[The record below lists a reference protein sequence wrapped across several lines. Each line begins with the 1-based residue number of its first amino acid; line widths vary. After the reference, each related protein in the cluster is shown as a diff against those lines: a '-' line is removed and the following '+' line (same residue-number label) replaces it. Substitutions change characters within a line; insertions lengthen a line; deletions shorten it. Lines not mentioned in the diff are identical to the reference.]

1 MANKPMPKMEI
12 NTERFKEVLKQ
23 KGYTIRSLVKA
34 ADIDRDEKTIRRYL
48 TQGEVPFDRLYHLCA
63 VIDVDP
69 EYISKNF
76 DKRAAQV
83 EPDEEKRKKLIY
95 EKLNAEDFP
104 YVRKVKRDVNMDDYW
119 ENLLA
124 VHDIPIKL
132 YEGLSKEQQI
142 RLLLALDR
150 AINRVLYEFFPPE
163 VRGESYN
170 KVREFRIVT
179 TESGEE
185 IVEE

>member
-1 MANKPMPKMEI
+1 MANKPVPKMEI
-12 NTERFKEVLKQ
+12 NRQRFNEVLKQ
-23 KGYTIRSLVKA
+23 KGYTIRSLVKE
-34 ADIDRDEKTIRRYL
+34 ADFDRDEKTIRRYL
-48 TQGEVPFDRLYHLCA
+48 AKEQIPFDMFYRLCA
-63 VIDVDP
+63 VMDVDP

-76 DKRAAQV
+76 DKRAEQI
-83 EPDEEKRKKLIY
+83 EPDEERRKALIY
-95 EKLNAEDFP
+95 KKLNAEDFP
-104 YVRKVKRDVNMDDYW
+104 YVHKVKRDVNMDAYW

-132 YEGLSKEQQI
+132 YEGLPKEQQI

-150 AINRVLYEFFPPE
+150 AINKVLYEFFPPE

-170 KVREFRIVT
+170 KTREFKIVT

>member
-12 NTERFKEVLKQ
+12 NTERFKKVLKQ

-48 TQGEVPFDRLYHLCA
+48 TQGEVPFDMLYHLCS

-95 EKLNAEDFP
+95 EKLNKSFP
-104 YVRKVKRDVNMDDYW
+104 ICRTIEAR
-119 ENLLA
+119 
-124 VHDIPIKL
+124 
-132 YEGLSKEQQI
+132 QI
-142 RLLLALDR
+142 DSHPSLVDR
-150 AINRVLYEFFPPE
+150 V
-163 VRGESYN
+163 VS
-170 KVREFRIVT
+170 
-179 TESGEE
+179 
-185 IVEE
+185 